1 MKERPILFSGP
12 MVRAI
17 LDCSKTQTRRI
28 IKPQPSSSHWE
39 RLNGYKLLQNMM
51 EVAGGDY
58 CLRHQH
64 TVIGI
69 KDNTFRD
76 DPRYFLC
83 PYGKPGDRLWV
94 REHWGYHGM
103 STRWG
108 GGRPEENHATV
119 KYHADGVIRKIPFA
133 SSEEMHEATPDQ
145 NLKYPSNWE
154 DMDPEEQ
161 DYVKDD
167 LLNAWWKRKRSIPS
181 IHMYRWASRIDLEV
195 TRVKVE
201 RLQDISEDDAFAE
214 GIDEDGEVFGIAQ
227 NILDNQIQGST
238 HDIPDSSPAKAEFR
252 HLWNSINGNW
262 DDNPW
267 VWVVSFKKL

>member
-76 DPRYFLC
+76 DPRWFRC

-94 REHWGYHGM
+94 REKWQYYGFDEDGIPLIRY
-103 STRWG
+103 
-108 GGRPEENHATV
+108 A
-119 KYHADGVIRKIPFA
+119 ADGAKEFKEALDDEWGEKLIDIWA
-133 SSEEMHEATPDQ
+133 ALSE
-145 NLKYPSNWE
+145 
-154 DMDPEEQ
+154 
-161 DYVKDD
+161 DD
-167 LLNAWWKRKRSIPS
+167 GPARDKKWRPS
-181 IHMYRWASRIDLEV
+181 IHLPRFASRIDLEV